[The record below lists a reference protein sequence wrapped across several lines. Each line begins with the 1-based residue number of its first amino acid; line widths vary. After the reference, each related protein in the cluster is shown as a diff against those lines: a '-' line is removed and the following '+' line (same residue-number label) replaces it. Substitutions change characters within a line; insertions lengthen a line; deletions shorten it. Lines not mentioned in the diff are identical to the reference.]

1 MTRKQIAVE
10 FLKMASAGKV
20 REAFTAHVHPDFFH
34 HNAYFKGDRES
45 LLVEMDDNSKKF
57 PDKNY
62 QALRSL
68 EDGDLVAVHSKVSGA
83 FNKSWSVIHI
93 FRFEGDKII
102 ESWESSQE
110 DIKDSPNTNGIF

>member
-20 REAFTAHVHPDFFH
+20 REAFEAHVHPDFFH

-45 LLVEMDDNSKKF
+45 LLAEMEKNIKEYPSKS
-57 PDKNY
+57 Y
-62 QALRSL
+62 EALRSI
-68 EDGDLVAVHSKVSGA
+68 EDGDLVMVHSKVAGA
-83 FNKSWSVIHI
+83 FDKDWSVIHI

-102 ESWESSQE
+102 ESWEASQE
-110 DIKDSPNTNGIF
+110 NIRDSPNANGIY